1 VACVVVPDRNQRHA
15 GLASKRRQV
24 SFQCN
29 IAEPDERNTQAGHAA
44 TIATALEIQ
53 FDDEEVSM
61 KHVVIAEGAPRP
73 AGPYSHA
80 VRAGDTIYLAG
91 QGPFDPETNE
101 IPADFEEQ
109 ARLTFTN
116 LERVARAA
124 GSSLADAVRI
134 GVYLKQMD
142 DFEVMNRVY
151 EEFVPEPRPA
161 RTTIPADMRRIDI
174 EVDAVLYVEP

>member
-1 VACVVVPDRNQRHA
+1 
-15 GLASKRRQV
+15 
-24 SFQCN
+24 
-29 IAEPDERNTQAGHAA
+29 
-44 TIATALEIQ
+44 
-53 FDDEEVSM
+53 M

-91 QGPFDPETNE
+91 QGPFDPETNA
-101 IPADFEEQ
+101 IPTDFEEQ
-109 ARLTFTN
+109 ARLTFSN
-116 LERVARAA
+116 LEQVARAA

-134 GVYLKQMD
+134 GVYLKRMD

-151 EEFVPEPRPA
+151 EEFVPEPHPA

-174 EVDAVLYVEP
+174 EVDAGPVRRALTRDRRY